1 MGKKW
6 SFFNK
11 KEKEKEVYDKKE
23 YDFFDDDYMSET
35 GRIKLNIYDNDDKTL
50 KESLEETRIIRNNS
64 IDSEEEKISLNIK
77 DDSRDRVVVDE
88 TYQEDIRINSDNKL
102 DQDDKDL
109 KFSQE
114 VKIETN
120 EVKDDLPSGAFET
133 TVVSSN
139 EIQEEIAKKSEQE
152 KLDEDLEET
161 RFISLDDQTYEPDD
175 KVEYSQSQEDDDLM
189 DNSGSTMYL
198 TAPIIAQRDL
208 DEDEKEDYRE
218 DIVFE
223 KEKKG
228 IFKTILTVL
237 GNIIFILFIALMSLV
252 IILSGLSFFSGKEP
266 TIMGNKMYI
275 IGENSLSPVLNKNDA
290 IVVKEIPAKA
300 AKTGD
305 IVVYYG
311 KNGKDIITSWV
322 DKVNEDSSVEV
333 KKDLSQ
339 DKSIKVDE
347 KAIIGVASYRI
358 AKLGYIITF
367 ISRPIGIA
375 IVLGVGFVL
384 YFLIWLMGR
393 KRR

>member
-6 SFFNK
+6 SFFK
-11 KEKEKEVYDKKE
+11 KKEKEVYDKKE

-35 GRIKLNIYDNDDKTL
+35 GRIKLNIYDNEDKTL

-88 TYQEDIRINSDNKL
+88 TCQEDIRINSDNKL

-109 KFSQE
+109 KISQE

-139 EIQEEIAKKSEQE
+139 EIQEETAKKSEQE
-152 KLDEDLEET
+152 KLDENLEET

-208 DEDEKEDYRE
+208 DEDEKEDYSE

-228 IFKTILTVL
+228 IFKTIITVL

-375 IVLGVGFVL
+375 IVLGAGFVL